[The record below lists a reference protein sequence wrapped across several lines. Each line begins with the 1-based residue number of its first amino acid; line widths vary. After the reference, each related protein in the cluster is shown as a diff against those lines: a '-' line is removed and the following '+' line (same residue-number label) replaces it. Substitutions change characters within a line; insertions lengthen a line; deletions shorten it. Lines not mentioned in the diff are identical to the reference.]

1 MFFRKIANYWNA
13 VLNTGIHPGL
23 SFVETRRTKLLN
35 IVAIPGVIFTLYF
48 CVLNLIQHRPM
59 LALMGLIHAFAD
71 FLILYLNKRRRY
83 LEARAVLIAFSLLLY
98 GISGFFFRNGVEFYL
113 ILILVLTYLI
123 YDNKWLLG
131 FLSALI
137 ISVIAFVYY
146 APVIWD
152 LKPLVPS
159 GRILVNLVIALGVV
173 VAALIY
179 FKSVHAE
186 YQQQT
191 EDQRKTLDVLNRDKV
206 KLFSIIAHDIRSP
219 LATLEGLLLM
229 FSNNHYSQ
237 EEMKSAAVELHL
249 KVSQLGETLNNLLRW
264 TAGQMKGLHTEPA
277 DVLLAPLV
285 NDALSTFEPNI
296 RQKALKLD
304 MSVADDMEVYVDS
317 NQLMIVLRNL
327 ISNAIK
333 FSHQEGKITIG
344 ASMEDE
350 NVCLSVSDQ
359 GVGMDRERQET
370 LFSFGYKPS
379 YGTAGERGSGIGLVL
394 CAEFIRQN
402 NGEINVESAPG
413 KGTTFRV
420 TLPVGEEKTLEERE
434 EELWV

>member
-1 MFFRKIANYWNA
+1 MIFRKIAHYWNA
-13 VLNTGIHPGL
+13 VVNTGIHPGL
-23 SFVETRRTKLLN
+23 SFIETRRTKLMN
-35 IVAIPGVIFTLYF
+35 IVAIPGVVLTLYF
-48 CVLNLIQHRPM
+48 CVLNLVQHRPL
-59 LALMGLIHAFAD
+59 LALVNFIHTLAD
-71 FLILYLNKRRRY
+71 VLILYLNKKRRY
-83 LEARAVLIAFSLLLY
+83 LEARAAVLVFALLLY

-113 ILILVLTYLI
+113 ILILVLIYLI

-131 FLSALI
+131 FLSVLI
-137 ISVIAFVYY
+137 ISVIAVVYY

-159 GRILVNLVIALGVV
+159 GRVLANLVIALGMVV
-173 VAALIY
+173 IALIY
-179 FKSVHAE
+179 FKSVHTE
-186 YQQQT
+186 YQEQT
-191 EDQRKTLDVLNRDKV
+191 EDQRKALDMLNRDKV

-219 LATLEGLLLM
+219 LATLEGLLRM
-229 FSNNHYSQ
+229 FSNNHYS
-237 EEMKSAAVELHL
+237 EADMKSAAVELHL

-264 TAGQMKGLHTEPA
+264 TAGQMKGLHTEPS

-285 NDALSTFEPNI
+285 KDALSTFEPNI
-296 RQKALKLD
+296 RQKGLKLD
-304 MSVADDMEVYVDS
+304 LSVDDHTPVYVDT

-333 FSHQEGKITIG
+333 FSHQEGTITIS
-344 ASMEDE
+344 ASSGDK

-402 NGEINVESAPG
+402 NGEIDVESAPG
-413 KGTTFRV
+413 KGTTFRL
-420 TLPVGEEKTLEERE
+420 TLPAGEVKTPEEIE
-434 EELWV
+434 EEWWA